1 MHIIENSFQQKRED
15 FDAIFKVVNESVSFI
30 RKYYLKDV
38 KENSLA
44 YTRLV
49 NHVKYFAKR
58 FIEGKENQS
67 QNRLLKETIQG
78 VFKEEQECIDQ
89 LSKYLEDKF
98 DKEMSDSEKNYLVLH
113 LRNCQELNE

>member
-1 MHIIENSFQQKRED
+1 M
-15 FDAIFKVVNESVSFI
+15 NESVCFI

-38 KENSLA
+38 KESSLA

-58 FIEGKENQS
+58 YVEGHENQS

-78 VFKEEQECIDQ
+78 VFQKEQKCINR
-89 LSKYLEDKF
+89 LSLHLKDEF
-98 DKEMSDSEKNYLVLH
+98 GKEMSESEKNYLILH
-113 LRNCQELNE
+113 LRNCCELKE